1 MWSKVE
7 SIHLAS
13 RLHIIKFP
21 YIITILFLYACAQ
34 VTETI
39 YRRMQ
44 MKGSM
49 LVNYSPLPDHALP
62 NFFRPVSAFSFP
74 PRKRRSPT
82 LHTHPKSYTLHPAP
96 YILHPTSL
104 QPTPYTLYALH
115 PTTYALPS
123 LENMAP
129 FSGNSCDASTPHP
142 KLGHAPPY
150 MIIHWV
156 MPNPTSNNLMGHA
169 QRSFAGDYPAES
181 ARGRFAIYA
190 G

>member
-1 MWSKVE
+1 MLVND
-7 SIHLAS
+7 
-13 RLHIIKFP
+13 

-49 LVNYSPLPDHALP
+49 FVNYSPLPDHALP

-96 YILHPTSL
+96 YILHPYSLPLTPFMPYTL
-104 QPTPYTLYALH
+104 QPTPYPLSKTWLRSLATLAMQAPRTLNWDMPH
-115 PTTYALPS
+115 PT
-123 LENMAP
+123 
-129 FSGNSCDASTPHP
+129 
-142 KLGHAPPY
+142 
-150 MIIHWV
+150 
-156 MPNPTSNNLMGHA
+156 
-169 QRSFAGDYPAES
+169 
-181 ARGRFAIYA
+181 
-190 G
+190 

>member
-1 MWSKVE
+1 MLVND
-7 SIHLAS
+7 
-13 RLHIIKFP
+13 

-44 MKGSM
+44 RKGSM

-62 NFFRPVSAFSFP
+62 NFFRPVSAFFCPASQAP
-74 PRKRRSPT
+74 IPHASHTPEI
-82 LHTHPKSYTLHPAP
+82 LHSTSAP
-96 YILHPTSL
+96 YILHTTSHEL
-104 QPTPYTLYALH
+104 QPTPYTLSLH

-129 FSGNSCDASTPHP
+129 FSGSSCDASTPHP

-156 MPNPTSNNLMGHA
+156 MPNSTSNNLMGHA

-181 ARGRFAIYA
+181 AP
-190 G
+190 